1 MQKILAI
8 MVVCILG
15 GLVFRQA
22 SDSRPILNDVVLA
35 NVEALADAES
45 DIPGAGTTGS
55 CTEVCYKY
63 DGWMCTRIY
72 NGETSRCVHYRKK

>member
-35 NVEALADAES
+35 NVEALAELEWVKPSTYCFGSGDLTCPQYGEKVK
-45 DIPGAGTTGS
+45 DVYVGYNIEPG
-55 CTEVCYKY
+55 E
-63 DGWMCTRIY
+63 
-72 NGETSRCVHYRKK
+72 ETY